1 LKTGLVDAEDDSS
14 VLKKNE
20 PRLYAK
26 LKMKSH
32 TLGMIP
38 KLDNCFNSLLRES
51 RKKNWPSQNVA
62 AEAICTSIE
71 L

>member
-32 TLGMIP
+32 TLGMIQTGQLLQQP
-38 KLDNCFNSLLRES
+38 SKGVQKKKLAITECCD
-51 RKKNWPSQNVA
+51 